1 MDFFSNIV
9 DFFRLIATLIGQML
23 QNLTTLFSVLLSLFS
38 IGGVME
44 DLVPSILYA
53 SFGIIVSVGVLKLVI
68 GR

>member
-38 IGGVME
+38 VGGVME

-53 SFGIIVSVGVLKLVI
+53 SFSIIIAVGVVKLVI